1 MKGFKTYTQPDS
13 MDCGA
18 TCLRMIA
25 KHCGKDFDIAW
36 LREKCFP
43 TRQGVSLLS
52 ISEAAEQI
60 GFHTVSV
67 RITYN
72 QLIREANLPC
82 IIHWNQN
89 HFVVIYDIKHK
100 NLFRKETK
108 ICIADPGRGK
118 ITCTKDEF
126 MSHWAST
133 QIGNEEYGI
142 VLLLEPTPDFYNNKE
157 TKTRKSL
164 SFLLR
169 YFAKYKKF
177 FTQLVLGLIIGSIIQ
192 LLFPFLTQAIVDTG
206 IKNKNISFIHLILLA
221 QFMLILSRTT
231 VEYLRSWILL
241 HISTRINL
249 SLVSDFFIKLMKL
262 PMSFF
267 DSKLIGDLLQRI
279 SDHSRIERLLTTQ
292 SLSILFSLFNF
303 VIFSIVLL
311 IYSFK
316 IFSIFIVGS
325 VIYTVWTLFF
335 LNRRRKIDYKY
346 FEQSA
351 INQSK
356 TYQLITGM
364 QEIKLQNCTKQKR
377 WEWED
382 VQADLFK
389 TRIASLKIEQ
399 IQSIGS
405 VVINESKNILVT
417 IIAATSVIHGELT
430 LGMMLAIQ
438 YIIGQLNSPIEKTAQ
453 FIYDYQD
460 AQISLERIN
469 EIHNR
474 DDENADRIID
484 RTSFSGND
492 IKISNVT
499 FQYEGPHSPKAL
511 DNITLHIPAGKV
523 TAIVGASGSG
533 KTTLIK
539 LLLQYYHI
547 EHGEIVVDNH
557 NLNTV
562 NTDLWRG
569 KCGAVMQDGYIF
581 SDTIARN
588 IAVSDETV
596 DTERLV
602 FAAETANIH
611 DFINALPLK
620 YNTIIGQEGQGI
632 SQGQRQR
639 ILIAR
644 AVYRNPDFIFL
655 DEATNALDASNER
668 VIIDN
673 LERFYKGKT
682 VVVVAHRLSTVKNAD
697 NIVVLEKGKIVEQGT
712 HAALTKLKGTYF
724 ELVRNQLELGS

>member
-1 MKGFKTYTQPDS
+1 

-18 TCLRMIA
+18 TCLRMLI
-25 KHCGKDFDIAW
+25 KHYGKDFDFAW
-36 LREKCFP
+36 LRDKCFP

-67 RITYN
+67 RITWK
-72 QLIREANLPC
+72 QLIQDANLPC
-82 IIHWNQN
+82 IIHWGQN
-89 HFVVIYDIKHK
+89 HFVVIYDIKRK
-100 NLFRKETK
+100 NLFRRETK
-108 ICIADPGRGK
+108 IFIADPGKGK
-118 ITCTKDEF
+118 TSYTKDDF
-126 MSHWAST
+126 MQHWAST
-133 QIGNEEYGI
+133 QIDNEEYGI
-142 VLLLEPTPDFYNNKE
+142 ALLLEPTPDFYNNKE
-157 TKTRKSL
+157 TKLRKNL
-164 SFLLR
+164 KFLLK

-177 FTQLVLGLIIGSIIQ
+177 FTQLVLGLLIGSLIQ
-192 LLFPFLTQAIVDTG
+192 LFFPFLTQAIVDAG
-206 IKNKNISFIHLILLA
+206 IKNKNINFIYLILLA
-221 QFMLILSRTT
+221 QFMLIISRTS
-231 VEYLRSWILL
+231 VDYLRTWILL

-262 PMSFF
+262 PMNFF

-292 SLSILFSLFNF
+292 SLGILFSAFNF

-311 IYSFK
+311 VYSFK
-316 IFSIFIVGS
+316 IFSIFLIGSIVYA
-325 VIYTVWTLFF
+325 IWTLFF
-335 LNRRRKIDYKY
+335 LNRRRKIDYRY

-351 INQSK
+351 ISQSK

-364 QEIKLQNCTKQKR
+364 QEIKLQNCVKQKR

-389 TRIASLKIEQ
+389 TRVASLKIEQ

-405 VVINESKNILVT
+405 VLINESKNILVT
-417 IIAATSVIHGELT
+417 IIAATSVIQGDLT

-474 DDENADRIID
+474 DDENVDRKINKS
-484 RTSFSGND
+484 SFSKND
-492 IKISNVT
+492 INISNVT

-511 DNITLHIPAGKV
+511 NDISLHIPAGKI

-539 LLLQYYHI
+539 LLLQYYKI
-547 EHGEIVVDNH
+547 EHGEICVDKD
-557 NLNTV
+557 NLNDI
-562 NTDLWRG
+562 NTDLWRDT
-569 KCGAVMQDGYIF
+569 CGAVMQDGYIF

-588 IAVSDETV
+588 IAVSDDIV
-596 DTERLV
+596 DAERLL
-602 FAAETANIH
+602 FATKTANIH
-611 DFINALPLK
+611 DFINALPLR

-655 DEATNALDASNER
+655 DEATNALDANNER

-673 LERFYKGKT
+673 LEQFYKGKT

-697 NIVVLEKGKIVEQGT
+697 NIVVLEKGKIIEQGS
-712 HAALTKLKGTYF
+712 HMELTKLKGAYY
-724 ELVRNQLELGS
+724 ELVKNQLELGN